1 MNLFLELNPPDFVQ
15 LYPRGISYIYL
26 MHSSLYRN
34 VHLHGVMHL
43 VSLVRQ
49 SESVPW
55 PELPMKTEMDPAF
68 KDKPQINTF

>member
-1 MNLFLELNPPDFVQ
+1 
-15 LYPRGISYIYL
+15 

>member
-1 MNLFLELNPPDFVQ
+1 
-15 LYPRGISYIYL
+15 
-26 MHSSLYRN
+26 MHASLYSN
-34 VHLHGVMHL
+34 VHLHGVMRL

-55 PELPMKTEMDPAF
+55 PKLPMKTEMDSAF